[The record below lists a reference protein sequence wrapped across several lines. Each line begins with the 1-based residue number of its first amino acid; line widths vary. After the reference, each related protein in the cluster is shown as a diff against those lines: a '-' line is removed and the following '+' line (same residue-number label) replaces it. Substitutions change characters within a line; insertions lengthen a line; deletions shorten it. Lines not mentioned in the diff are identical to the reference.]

1 MTVFA
6 QGGYDSS
13 KVARQMCD
21 TQIDISQFNSCNGWI
36 GIVIVM
42 PADRSLTA
50 IGTQFKPSGR
60 VWMDGVAR
68 NGMAVFLPAKE
79 TS

>member
-21 TQIDISQFNSCNGWI
+21 TQIDISQSNSCNGWTE
-36 GIVIVM
+36 IVIVM
-42 PADRSLTA
+42 PLQIDL
-50 IGTQFKPSGR
+50 
-60 VWMDGVAR
+60 
-68 NGMAVFLPAKE
+68 
-79 TS
+79 